1 MRLAIRMLCLLPL
14 LASLFG
20 QEVTRSCLRVLT
32 PGQAAECPLRHT
44 AVKADISGMV
54 ARVNVVQEFQNTLA
68 EKIEAVY
75 TFPLPHGAAV
85 DSMTMTVGNRVIS
98 GKVKPREEA
107 RAIYQAARDAGR
119 VASLLDRERPNI
131 FAQSVANIEPGAA
144 IRIEIAYVETLEYEA
159 GRFEFVFP
167 MVVAPRYIPA
177 SVNDAHR
184 ITPPLVPEGMRAG
197 HDISLEV
204 TLDAGVPIGHVGSP
218 SHPVDVLWAS
228 GSSAT
233 VRLKD
238 QQTIPNKD
246 FVLRYE
252 SASGTIQDG
261 VLAHR
266 SAKGGYFAVILEP
279 PAKIGARDAAPKEL
293 IFVLDTSG
301 SMMGFP
307 IEKAKEAMQLAL
319 DGLSSQDT
327 FNLITF
333 SGDTEILFPEPVPAT
348 PENLAMARLFLNS
361 RSGDGGTEMMKA
373 IRAALEPTVGSGRVR
388 VVCFMTDGE
397 VGNDMEI
404 LAEVQKHADAR
415 VFAFGIGQSVNRF
428 LLDGMAQL
436 GRGEVEYV
444 GLQDDGSAAARR
456 FHQRVRDP
464 LLTDL
469 SIDWGG
475 LAVSDV
481 YPKRIPDLFGAKPV
495 VVVGR
500 YAGPLHGRI
509 ELRGKAGT
517 YPVMRQI
524 ALDLPAADAGHDAL
538 ASLWAQRKVADL
550 SSQDYAGLQ
559 RGAIRQDL
567 KQQITQLGLD
577 YGVATE
583 FTSFVAVEEQTVT
596 TGGKARRIEVPVN
609 MPEGMSYAAF
619 GGARVAPAAPRQF
632 GAGRLMTP
640 VSVPKDASTIA
651 EAEVPPASRGVGG
664 VGGGVS
670 GGVAG
675 GTPGGVLGGII
686 GSVPSAAPP
695 PPPPPPSVV
704 PPPLARQARV
714 YRGMRP
720 PSEPA
725 DPTGGKLDPAL
736 ATLARESDAAALIE
750 VRVLL
755 RDASSATLDALRA
768 LGFTMSKAPG
778 RDLQATGRIAAGKL
792 LELAR
797 LAAVRFV
804 VKTVPPARAAR

>member
-1 MRLAIRMLCLLPL
+1 MQLAIRTLCLLPL
-14 LASLFG
+14 AASLLAQQATTSG
-20 QEVTRSCLRVLT
+20 LRAVTPQGR
-32 PGQAAECPLRHT
+32 AAECPLRHT
-44 AVKADISGMV
+44 AVKAEISGMV
-54 ARVNVVQEFQNTLA
+54 ARVSVVQEYENTLA

-85 DSMTMTVGNRVIS
+85 DRMTMTVGSRAIV
-98 GKVKPREEA
+98 GVVKPREQA

-131 FAQSVANIEPGAA
+131 FTQSVANIEPGAA
-144 IRIEIAYVETLEYEA
+144 IRIEIAYVETLQYEE

-167 MVVAPRYIPA
+167 MVVAPRYHPA
-177 SVNDAHR
+177 TVTDSER
-184 ITPPLVPEGMRAG
+184 ISPPLTPEGTRAG

-204 TLDAGVPIGHVGSP
+204 ALDAGVPIGNVVSP
-218 SHPVDVLWAS
+218 SHAVDVQWAS
-228 GSSAT
+228 ASSAR

-238 QQTIPNKD
+238 VDTIPNKD
-246 FVLRYE
+246 FLLRYE
-252 SASGTIQDG
+252 SAGGKIQDG

-266 SAKGGYFAVILEP
+266 SGRGGYFAVILEP
-279 PAKIGARDAAPKEL
+279 PQKTGAADAAPKEL

-319 DGLSSQDT
+319 DGLYPQDT

-333 SGDTEILFPEPVPAT
+333 SGDTEILFPEAVPAT

-361 RSGDGGTEMMKA
+361 RHGSGGTEMMKA

-388 VVCFMTDGE
+388 MVCFMTDGE

-404 LAEVQKHADAR
+404 LAEVRKHADTR

-469 SIDWGG
+469 TIDWGG

-500 YAGPLHGRI
+500 YAGPMRGSI
-509 ELRGKAGT
+509 QLRGKAGT
-517 YPVMRQI
+517 YAVTRQI
-524 ALDLPAADAGHDAL
+524 ALDLPAEEAGHDAL
-538 ASLWAQRKVADL
+538 ACLWAQRKVADL
-550 SSQDYAGLQ
+550 ASQDYAGMQ
-559 RGAIRQDL
+559 RGGIREDL
-567 KQQITQLGLD
+567 KQQITQLGVD

-596 TGGKARRIEVPVN
+596 TGGQARRVEVPVN
-609 MPEGMSYAAF
+609 MPEGMSYEGT
-619 GGARVAPAAPRQF
+619 GGTKLLVAPAAVPRQF
-632 GAGRLMTP
+632 DAGRLMAPNTP
-640 VSVPKDASTIA
+640 KRIA
-651 EAEVPPASRGVGG
+651 VITQEELPPASSGVGG
-664 VGGGVS
+664 VVGGVP

-675 GTPGGVLGGII
+675 GTPGGVIGGII
-686 GSVPSAAPP
+686 GSAPSAAPP
-695 PPPPPPSVV
+695 PPPPPAVA
-704 PPPLARQARV
+704 LARQASV
-714 YRGMRP
+714 YRGAIP
-720 PSEPA
+720 DAS
-725 DPTGGKLDPAL
+725 GKLDPAL
-736 ATLARESDAAALIE
+736 EKFARESDPAAIIE
-750 VRVLL
+750 IRVLL
-755 RDASSATLDALRA
+755 RDASAATLEALRA
-768 LGFTMSKAPG
+768 LGFTMTKAPG
-778 RDLQATGRIAAGKL
+778 KGMQAAGLIVAGKL
-792 LELAR
+792 LGLAK
-797 LAAVRFV
+797 LDAVRFV
-804 VKTVPPARAAR
+804 VGSVRAVPPLPRPPG